1 MNNLLKDV
9 LMILSGIIGGCL
21 FFYIKNKITN
31 RIKTKTAEALP
42 EVKEAF
48 SLNKFTK
55 GLLNVSNPVMW
66 SKDIASIFSLRK
78 LIIVGVIIGVI
89 YGYGYFKGVQNKP
102 IQVNL
107 DYNQE
112 WTMKLNGEELY
123 KPKNSSDVFIRDS
136 KTHVILKQIKAKDM
150 GILREKLR
158 PFAFELKPI
167 GIMGGG
173 ISEVGATIEGG
184 AGISFF
190 RYWQWRLD
198 TFLTN
203 RGAYIGTSYK
213 LDKFKLNNS
222 SLGIGLGKGYK
233 GDNRVLLYYKW
244 EF

>member
-78 LIIVGVIIGVI
+78 LIIIGVIIGVI

-102 IQVNL
+102 VVFDMRGKEATI
-107 DYNQE
+107 
-112 WTMKLNGEELY
+112 KLNEHYLKIE
-123 KPKNSSDVFIRDS
+123 KNGTAKVVDKDGR
-136 KTHVILKQIKAKDM
+136 ILKTIKVSDIPGLERA
-150 GILREKLR
+150 LR
-158 PFAFELKPI
+158 PYGFELSPI
-167 GIMGGG
+167 AVAGAGIGE
-173 ISEVGATIEGG
+173 SGAGIEGG
-184 AGISFF
+184 VGVSFF
-190 RYWQWRLD
+190 KWYMNNLD
-198 TFLTN
+198 AFLTN
-203 RGAYIGTSYK
+203 RGAYIGVSYR
-213 LDKFKLNNS
+213 LEKFKLNNTS
-222 SLGIGLGKGYK
+222 IGVAVGKGYS
-233 GDNRVLLYYKW
+233 GDNRVMIYGRIK
-244 EF
+244 F